1 MMIVALSLLFL
12 VARSETST
20 SMAIDTALASAESTP
35 ALTTV
40 GGKIEITDCELVWN
54 TGQNCFGINRDFYL
68 SNTDLFKDK
77 SPIVAGGT
85 TYYIDAMDLPTN
97 CNSAVALVY
106 VANTVDC
113 ADGTIDLPWIL
124 TSECGYGGV
133 LTADLSAGDDWH
145 LMPRTGLHPLV
156 EFS

>member
-113 ADGTIDLPWIL
+113 VDGNPSTL
-124 TSECGYGGV
+124 CGA

>member
-1 MMIVALSLLFL
+1 MPSILVRDPTAIADCSVVVVYACFQSNSASGLWLLC
-12 VARSETST
+12 VG
-20 SMAIDTALASAESTP
+20 
-35 ALTTV
+35 TTV

-106 VANTVDC
+106 VANTVDGV
-113 ADGTIDLPWIL
+113 DGYPNTK
-124 TSECGYGGV
+124 GGA